1 MRVLILDDSADDR
14 ETINRTL
21 KRLEV
26 FENLSVAEA
35 ASEAE
40 GFAEID
46 RAMPDCLLLDN
57 ALPGRN
63 GLEMLN
69 EIHLWHPS
77 LPVVMI
83 TGSGDE
89 RVAVEA
95 LKRGADDYI
104 PKADLNSDALVAAIE
119 QAVAKKRGEAEIIR
133 RAQYDPVTGLPN
145 RAPFLDRLGDA
156 LARGQRADR
165 PLGVASIVLTGVR
178 EIYQAQGEEAGDRA
192 LRGAAKYMAAV
203 MRRGDMLARVGHT
216 EFMAYVEGL
225 PSNAPRGM
233 NLVVGRWR
241 AALDSDDL
249 RQDLGAAT
257 LDLTVGIALYPT
269 MGTTPE
275 MLIALAKGERHRRQQ
290 EAR

>member
-14 ETINRTL
+14 EIINRTL

-35 ASEAE
+35 ASEGEA
-40 GFAEID
+40 FAEID

-233 NLVVGRWR
+233 SLVVGRWR

-275 MLIALAKGERHRRQQ
+275 ILIALAKGERHRRQQ